1 MSAIILLVLL
11 GAALVFLET
20 VLVGGV
26 WAIAGILCCAWA
38 VWMALAEYG
47 IWAASIV
54 GAVSIALC
62 IAAFLVWLYVIPKTP
77 FGKKFYLNSKQDG
90 KAPSADFSRLV
101 GCKGVAATV
110 LVPSGKVQIGENF
123 YDANSVDLHIE
134 QGTEVIVV
142 GADVFGIKVKKF
154 KNKNRKTHMP
164 IGTII
169 TVILGIVAL
178 VAFVVIISFINTWLK
193 ALLAGAPVSM
203 LTLIAMRLRGVP
215 YGMIVD
221 SRIMAVKAGLDLTI
235 NQLEEH
241 YLAEGHLIPTIQA
254 LIASDKAGMDLS
266 WKQACAIDLATK
278 GTGKTVGEAVRTS
291 INPKVIDCPN
301 PSSGR
306 KSIDGVAKDGIQVKV
321 RARVTVRT
329 NLERFVGGAQEETI
343 IARVGEGIVTTIGS
357 ADSYKFVLEHPD
369 RISKVVLERG
379 LDSGTAYE
387 ILSID
392 IADVDVGEN
401 VGAKLQEAQAMAN
414 KNMAQA
420 QAEIRRAA
428 AVALEQEMKAKVE
441 DMKAKVVEAEAQVP
455 LALAESLRSGKMG
468 FMDYYRLK
476 NIQADT
482 SMRESISGEKPKD
495 K

>member
-1 MSAIILLVLL
+1 M
-11 GAALVFLET
+11 EMMT
-20 VLVGGV
+20 VV
-26 WAIAGILCCAWA
+26 
-38 VWMALAEYG
+38 M
-47 IWAASIV
+47 
-54 GAVSIALC
+54 
-62 IAAFLVWLYVIPKTP
+62 
-77 FGKKFYLNSKQDG
+77 
-90 KAPSADFSRLV
+90 
-101 GCKGVAATV
+101 
-110 LVPSGKVQIGENF
+110 
-123 YDANSVDLHIE
+123 
-134 QGTEVIVV
+134 IVV
-142 GADVFGIKVKKF
+142 
-154 KNKNRKTHMP
+154 
-164 IGTII
+164 
-169 TVILGIVAL
+169 AL
-178 VAFVVIISFINTWLK
+178 LAFVAFMVVVSFINTWLK
-193 ALLAGAPVSM
+193 ALLAGAPVGM

-241 YLAEGHLIPTIQA
+241 YLAEGNLIPTIQA
-254 LIASDKAGMDLS
+254 LIASEKAGMDLS

-278 GTGKTVGEAVRTS
+278 GTAKTVGEAVRTS
-291 INPKVIDCPN
+291 INPKVIDCP
-301 PSSGR
+301 SAGSGR
-306 KSIDGVAKDGIQVKV
+306 VSIDGVAKDGIQVKV

-369 RISKVVLERG
+369 KISKVVLERG

-401 VGAKLQEAQAMAN
+401 VGAKLQEAQAIAN

-428 AVALEQEMKAKVE
+428 AVALEQEMKAKVV

-455 LALAESLRSGKMG
+455 LALAEAMRSGNMG
-468 FMDYYRLK
+468 FMDYYKLQNLK
-476 NIQADT
+476 ADT
-482 SMRESISGEKPKD
+482 AMRDSISADAPK

>member
-1 MSAIILLVLL
+1 
-11 GAALVFLET
+11 
-20 VLVGGV
+20 
-26 WAIAGILCCAWA
+26 
-38 VWMALAEYG
+38 
-47 IWAASIV
+47 
-54 GAVSIALC
+54 
-62 IAAFLVWLYVIPKTP
+62 
-77 FGKKFYLNSKQDG
+77 
-90 KAPSADFSRLV
+90 
-101 GCKGVAATV
+101 
-110 LVPSGKVQIGENF
+110 
-123 YDANSVDLHIE
+123 
-134 QGTEVIVV
+134 
-142 GADVFGIKVKKF
+142 
-154 KNKNRKTHMP
+154 MP

-178 VAFVVIISFINTWLK
+178 VAFVVIVSFINTWLK

>member
-1 MSAIILLVLL
+1 MDISTILIIV
-11 GAALVFLET
+11 
-20 VLVGGV
+20 
-26 WAIAGILCCAWA
+26 IA
-38 VWMALAEYG
+38 
-47 IWAASIV
+47 
-54 GAVSIALC
+54 
-62 IAAFLVWLYVIPKTP
+62 F
-77 FGKKFYLNSKQDG
+77 F
-90 KAPSADFSRLV
+90 
-101 GCKGVAATV
+101 
-110 LVPSGKVQIGENF
+110 
-123 YDANSVDLHIE
+123 
-134 QGTEVIVV
+134 
-142 GADVFGIKVKKF
+142 
-154 KNKNRKTHMP
+154 
-164 IGTII
+164 
-169 TVILGIVAL
+169 AL
-178 VAFVVIISFINTWLK
+178 VAFFVVASFINTWLK
-193 ALLAGAPVSM
+193 AMLAGAPVSI

-221 SRIMAVKAGLDLTI
+221 SRIMAVKAGLNLTI

-254 LIASDKAGMDLS
+254 LIASEKAGMDLS

-278 GTGKTVGEAVRTS
+278 GTAKTVGEAVRTS
-291 INPKVIDCPN
+291 INPKVIDCP
-301 PSSGR
+301 SSGSGR
-306 KSIDGVAKDGIQVKV
+306 TSIDGVAKDGIQVKV

-329 NLERFVGGAQEETI
+329 NLDRFVGGAQEETI

-357 ADSYKFVLEHPD
+357 ADTYKYVLEHPD
-369 RISKVVLERG
+369 KISKVVLERG

-401 VGAKLQEAQAMAN
+401 VGAKLQEAQAIAN

-428 AVALEQEMKAKVE
+428 AVALEQEMKAKVV

-468 FMDYYRLK
+468 FMDYYRLQ

-482 SMRESISGEKPKD
+482 AMRESISNDTPK

>member
-1 MSAIILLVLL
+1 MDGATIVILILAII
-11 GAALVFLET
+11 ALV
-20 VLVGGV
+20 
-26 WAIAGILCCAWA
+26 CA
-38 VWMALAEYG
+38 
-47 IWAASIV
+47 
-54 GAVSIALC
+54 
-62 IAAFLVWLYVIPKTP
+62 
-77 FGKKFYLNSKQDG
+77 
-90 KAPSADFSRLV
+90 
-101 GCKGVAATV
+101 
-110 LVPSGKVQIGENF
+110 
-123 YDANSVDLHIE
+123 
-134 QGTEVIVV
+134 IVV
-142 GADVFGIKVKKF
+142 F
-154 KNKNRKTHMP
+154 
-164 IGTII
+164 
-169 TVILGIVAL
+169 
-178 VAFVVIISFINTWLK
+178 SFLNTWLK
-193 ALLAGAPVSM
+193 AMLAGAPVSM
-203 LTLIAMRLRGVP
+203 LTLVAMRLRGVP

-221 SRIMAVKAGLDLTI
+221 SRIMAVKAGLDLTV

-278 GTGKTVGEAVRTS
+278 GTAKTVGEAVRTS
-291 INPKVIDCPN
+291 INPKVIDCP
-301 PSSGR
+301 SVGSGR
-306 KSIDGVAKDGIQVKV
+306 TSIDGVAKDGIQVKV

-329 NLERFVGGAQEETI
+329 NLDRFVGGAQEETI

-428 AVALEQEMKAKVE
+428 AVALEQEMKAKVV
-441 DMKAKVVEAEAQVP
+441 DMRAKVTEAEAQVP
-455 LALAESLRSGKMG
+455 MALAEALRNGKMG
-468 FMDYYRLK
+468 FMDYYRLQ
-476 NIQADT
+476 NIKADT
-482 SMRESISGEKPKD
+482 SMRESISTDAQPRK
-495 K
+495 

>member
-1 MSAIILLVLL
+1 MNII
-11 GAALVFLET
+11 T
-20 VLVGGV
+20 
-26 WAIAGILCCAWA
+26 
-38 VWMALAEYG
+38 
-47 IWAASIV
+47 
-54 GAVSIALC
+54 
-62 IAAFLVWLYVIPKTP
+62 
-77 FGKKFYLNSKQDG
+77 
-90 KAPSADFSRLV
+90 
-101 GCKGVAATV
+101 
-110 LVPSGKVQIGENF
+110 
-123 YDANSVDLHIE
+123 
-134 QGTEVIVV
+134 
-142 GADVFGIKVKKF
+142 
-154 KNKNRKTHMP
+154 
-164 IGTII
+164 IGTI
-169 TVILGIVAL
+169 VAGIIAVVAL
-178 VAFVVIISFINTWLK
+178 VVVISFINTWLK
-193 ALLAGAPVSM
+193 AMLAGAPVSI

-254 LIASDKAGMDLS
+254 LIAAEKASMDLS

-301 PSSGR
+301 PNSGR
-306 KSIDGVAKDGIQVKV
+306 RSIDGVAKDGIQVKV

-369 RISKVVLERG
+369 RISKVVLDRG

-401 VGAKLQEAQAMAN
+401 VGAKLQEAQAIAN

-468 FMDYYRLK
+468 FMDYYKLQ

-482 SMRESISGEKPKD
+482 SMRESISGDKPK